1 MTSLVHRH
9 PLLCFA
15 VPAVGLT
22 WALQLGFLAAGLPL
36 FPALVLELVVLV
48 GTATAVTATVSGR
61 PGVRAL
67 FAGVTR
73 WRFGL
78 RWYALALFA
87 MPALTLAVAALAG
100 TLDAP
105 PGDWAGAAAQ
115 YAFLTVVYGAVL
127 GNIWEELAWT
137 GFLQQR
143 LTDRRGPFAAAMLTA
158 VPFALIHLPLAFE
171 ADGLGGT
178 GVGDLALTWGLLIG
192 VAPFF
197 RYLVGLVHGRT
208 GRSLVSIGLLHGS
221 FNACGGSPL
230 VTGGWE
236 YIPAMM
242 ALTVIVA
249 VAVRR
254 RPVSRRAPLPSAV

>member
-1 MTSLVHRH
+1 MSPLVHRH

-15 VPAVGLT
+15 VPSVALT

-48 GTATAVTATVSGR
+48 GTATAVTASVSGR
-61 PGVRAL
+61 AGVRAL

-73 WRFGL
+73 WRFGPG
-78 RWYALALFA
+78 WYALALFA
-87 MPALTLAVAALAG
+87 MPALTLAVAAVAG

-105 PGDWAGAAAQ
+105 PGAWAGAAAQ
-115 YAFLTVVYGAVL
+115 YLFLTVVFGALL

-143 LTDRRGPFAAAMLTA
+143 LTDERGPFAAAMLTA
-158 VPFALIHLPLAFE
+158 VPFGLIHLPLAFE

-178 GVGDLALTWGLLIG
+178 SVRDLALAWALLLAA
-192 VAPFF
+192 APFF

-208 GRSLVSIGLLHGS
+208 SRSLVSIGLLHGS

-249 VAVRR
+249 VALRR
-254 RPVSRRAPLPSAV
+254 RPLSRPAPLPSAV